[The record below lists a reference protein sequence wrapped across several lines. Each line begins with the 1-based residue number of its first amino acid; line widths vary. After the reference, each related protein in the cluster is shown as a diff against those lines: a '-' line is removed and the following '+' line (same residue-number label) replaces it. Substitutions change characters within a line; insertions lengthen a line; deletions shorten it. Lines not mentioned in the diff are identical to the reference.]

1 MKSTEMSGWR
11 TVIELEEIWEGE
23 LVTRKVDGIDVL
35 LVNINGEVYAYWDK
49 CAHAGTPLSQ
59 GLLEDG
65 VLTCSAHLWQF
76 DIVDCGIGVNPKN
89 CRLTSYPVKV
99 EDGKVLVQI
108 RASEA
113 EQT

>member
-1 MKSTEMSGWR
+1 MSDWR
-11 TVIELEEIWEGE
+11 EVIELDEIWEGE
-23 LVTRKVDGIDVL
+23 LVTRQVDGIAVL
-35 LVNINGEVYAYWDK
+35 FVNIDGDIHAFLDK
-49 CAHAGTPLSQ
+49 CPHAGTPLNQ
-59 GLLEDG
+59 GLLEG
-65 VLTCSAHLWQF
+65 SVLTCLTHLWQF
-76 DIVDCGIGVNPKN
+76 DVANAGIGVNPMN